1 MIPEDFGFSES
12 HPVMKALSAIFCL
25 VLSQVASAETP
36 PPLKSRF
43 RDVVSHERLANAL
56 SQTSETDPMKALAPT
71 TGADPSTVNQPVNL
85 LEQSDIICFGDLAT
99 LVPKR
104 AILSAPANI
113 RDRLSLKPGVRF
125 VGWSDFYA
133 TNRGW
138 INTVEVSRVQAEGR
152 EPISEETQESIGKST
167 YLTIATFMGG
177 PISVLPPK
185 APEEADKESVKP

>member
-1 MIPEDFGFSES
+1 MIPEDFGFPKS
-12 HPVMKALSAIFCL
+12 HPVMKTLSAIFCL
-25 VLSQVASAETP
+25 VLSQVASGETVP
-36 PPLKSRF
+36 PVKSRF
-43 RDVVSHERLANAL
+43 RDAVSHERLADAL
-56 SQTSETDPMKALAPT
+56 FQTSKNDPMKALAPT

-125 VGWSDFYA
+125 VGWSEFYA

-152 EPISEETQESIGKST
+152 EPISEEAQESIGKST
-167 YLTIATFMGG
+167 NLTIATFMGG

-185 APEEADKESVKP
+185 TPEETDKESVKP